1 MALIY
6 LPTMMLALGRT
17 SGDENTRSPVPY
29 CHNFRCRVSWGSM
42 ASVVSRGMT
51 GITLVPLGAKA
62 YLKSSY
68 IELEDSMFAN
78 KSTIS

>member
-1 MALIY
+1 
-6 LPTMMLALGRT
+6 
-17 SGDENTRSPVPY
+17 
-29 CHNFRCRVSWGSM
+29 M
-42 ASVVSRGMT
+42 ASVVSRGMV

-78 KSTIS
+78 KATIS